1 MQEQKTLICEY
12 FYRYIKGFM
21 LRNEPECEEN
31 KGFIHFTRYNYL
43 IRLRDNLPKTV
54 LDKSWIDA
62 PKLVKEVCLQM
73 TSWIVVEMHELC
85 FLYDGELVLILSWS
99 DLDLI

>member
-1 MQEQKTLICEY
+1 
-12 FYRYIKGFM
+12 M

-62 PKLVKEVCLQM
+62 PKLVKEVSVQM
-73 TSWIVVEMHELC
+73 LSSI
-85 FLYDGELVLILSWS
+85 LVLYLSFFFQKGETMF
-99 DLDLI
+99 L